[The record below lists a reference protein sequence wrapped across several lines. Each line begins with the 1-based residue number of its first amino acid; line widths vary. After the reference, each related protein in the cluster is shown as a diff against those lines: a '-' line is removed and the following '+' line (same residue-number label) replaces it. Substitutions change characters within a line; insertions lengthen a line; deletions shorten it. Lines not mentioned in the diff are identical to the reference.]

1 MKVCRTYNDIVS
13 GYHFNPISDMSLFD
27 NIETQV
33 SYNEDDLYKKKDNI
47 YDYRINFHNKSSERY
62 NEALKKYESDTF
74 MKRIIN
80 IIYSIGL
87 HPFYISSYSFGNV
100 VFDSNLD
107 SALLD
112 KLNNLFKK
120 LKSKYAFPLRLHI
133 IVSENHDVLVLVKKL
148 EQIIQ

>member
-1 MKVCRTYNDIVS
+1 MKVCRTYNDIIS

-112 KLNNLFKK
+112 KLNDLFK
-120 LKSKYAFPLRLHI
+120 
-133 IVSENHDVLVLVKKL
+133 N
-148 EQIIQ
+148 